1 MIPLSLAL
9 VFALALGLF
18 VRAVWL
24 GYPPVTFRAEV
35 LSAREQT
42 IVAAAADALFPG
54 GGPIP
59 VSGTEAGLV
68 AYVDDNLA
76 RLGPR
81 ARLLV
86 RLLLVLV
93 EHGPWLFGGAPHR
106 FSRLPL
112 EQRLAELRRMAT
124 SRLYFRRVSFLSLR
138 ALLSMGY
145 LANPEVAGRIGLEP
159 NRAPFERPS
168 ARLSEV
174 LA

>member
-1 MIPLSLAL
+1 MIPLVIAL
-9 VFALALGLF
+9 FSALALGLLA
-18 VRAVWL
+18 RAIWL
-24 GYPPVTFRAEV
+24 GYPPSSFRAEV
-35 LSAREQT
+35 LSTREQAV
-42 IVAAAADALFPG
+42 VAAAADALFPG

-106 FSRLPL
+106 FSRLSL
-112 EQRLAELRRMAT
+112 EGRLAELRRMAT

-145 LANPEVAGRIGLEP
+145 LANPDVAGRIGLRP
-159 NRAPFERPS
+159 CLAPFEAPR
-168 ARLSEV
+168 ARLAEV
-174 LA
+174 YP